1 MEQKNQIQTT
11 KPQETQLAKQSPN
24 SLIEYV
30 KTNEEKDIVRACE
43 DVRVSEITKAD
54 AERLI
59 EVVGKWGF
67 YMGTSNRLSS
77 EDILVIC
84 KFIRET
90 YGQLRINEINLAINL
105 NLKGSLGNHEYFGHL
120 SPLYISG
127 VLNSYIDY
135 KSEMLKPLLQRREKE
150 SYTAPPP
157 LTQSEQ
163 YEMICTALRS
173 QYNNFQKGKDIVDAF
188 SIIYDFLEK
197 SGRITITPELDE
209 LATNYALK
217 FIPKP
222 KSGNPTAIGE
232 IEPISIT
239 KMNEGK
245 QQYNNY
251 ILYNL
256 FSTINDI
263 EEYIRGININEFS

>member
-1 MEQKNQIQTT
+1 
-11 KPQETQLAKQSPN
+11 
-24 SLIEYV
+24 LISYV
-30 KTNEEKDIVRACE
+30 KTNEEKDIVKACE
-43 DVRVSEITKAD
+43 DVRVSEINKLD

-84 KFIRET
+84 KFIREN

-105 NLKGSLGNHEYFGHL
+105 NLRGSLGNHEYFGHL

-150 SYTAPPP
+150 NYTPPPP
-157 LTQSEQ
+157 LTKEEQ

-197 SGRITITPELDE
+197 SGRLTITPELDE
-209 LATNYALK
+209 LATSYALK
-217 FIPKP
+217 FMPKP
-222 KSGNPTAIGE
+222 KSGNPTAIGD
-232 IEPISIT
+232 IDPISIT

-251 ILYNL
+251 ILTNL

-263 EEYIRGININEFS
+263 EEYIRGININEFA

>member
-1 MEQKNQIQTT
+1 M
-11 KPQETQLAKQSPN
+11 
-24 SLIEYV
+24 IEYV
-30 KTNEEKDIVRACE
+30 KTNEEKDIVKACE

-84 KFIRET
+84 KFIREN

-105 NLKGSLGNHEYFGHL
+105 NLRGSLGSHEYFGHL

-135 KSEMLKPLLQRREKE
+135 KNELLKPLLQRREKD

-157 LTQSEQ
+157 LTQAEQ
-163 YEMICTALRS
+163 YEMIVTALRS
-173 QYNNFQKGKDIVDAF
+173 QYKNYKEGRDIIDAF
-188 SIIYDFLEK
+188 SIIYDFLDK
-197 SGRITITPELDE
+197 SGRITITPELDD

-217 FIPKP
+217 FMPKA
-222 KSGNPTAIGE
+222 KNTNPTPIGE
-232 IEPISIT
+232 IEALSIS
-239 KMNEGK
+239 KVKEGR

-263 EEYIRGININEFS
+263 EEYIRTININEFT